1 MQVTA
6 CRVSMPIHS
15 PARVTN
21 VSFES
26 SAELDLHDLQTSSHP
41 RPVPGPRDSP
51 PPDPGQR
58 TIPRDSEAASERTL
72 IFFVLRRVHAENLL
86 AWRGRHDADRD
97 PMASTDLCDNGRGSD
112 GAGRELGQKRV
123 WESTR
128 AWGGREERAAAER
141 CVLIETNSESLSLS
155 SSSPS
160 HHRPSRSRSLMQIHN

>member
-21 VSFES
+21 VSFSRINES
-26 SAELDLHDLQTSSHP
+26 SAALDLHDLQTSSHP

-51 PPDPGQR
+51 SPDPGQR

-97 PMASTDLCDNGRGSD
+97 PMASTDLCDNGRGRRWGRAGI
-112 GAGRELGQKRV
+112 GAKKGVGKHARLGRERGEGR
-123 WESTR
+123 
-128 AWGGREERAAAER
+128 GGEMCA
-141 CVLIETNSESLSLS
+141 
-155 SSSPS
+155 
-160 HHRPSRSRSLMQIHN
+160 H